1 MLYLDLRDDT
11 TTKHLNND
19 SSRSAATLI
28 VTHSDG
34 TSTAIRQP
42 VDILDYFEERFP
54 DTCPLLPPA
63 CQPRAR
69 ALVRDYISTVA
80 VDVEQHQH
88 QQQQQQQQH
97 LLPAA
102 GGHPVSHRAS
112 VTGHGFEEQHH
123 RANVVLGRAL
133 AAYQQLLE
141 STRGPDAA
149 KTCLYTV
156 GDAIT
161 LADVCL
167 VPAVEQAV
175 AYGVD
180 MAGLQHVARIYN
192 HLKKLPAFTDFDWRK
207 HATASRRL

>member
-11 TTKHLNND
+11 KHINND
-19 SSRSAATLI
+19 SSRSAAHHVATLI

-34 TSTAIRQP
+34 TSTAIRQA

-63 CQPRAR
+63 SQPRAR
-69 ALVRDYISTVA
+69 ALVRDYINMVA
-80 VDVEQHQH
+80 VDVD
-88 QQQQQQQQH
+88 QQQQQQQQ
-97 LLPAA
+97 LPASSS
-102 GGHPVSHRAS
+102 VSNRAS
-112 VTGHGFEEQHH
+112 VTGHGFEEQHQ
-123 RANVVLGRAL
+123 RAHVAFCRAL
-133 AAYQQLLE
+133 ASYQQLLE

-149 KTCLYTV
+149 NTCLYTV

-167 VPAVEQAV
+167 VPAVEQAM

-180 MAGLQHVARIYN
+180 MASLQHVARIYN

>member
-11 TTKHLNND
+11 KHINND
-19 SSRSAATLI
+19 SSRSAAHHVATLI

-34 TSTAIRQP
+34 TSTAIRQA

-54 DTCPLLPPA
+54 DTCSLLPPA
-63 CQPRAR
+63 ASQPRAR
-69 ALVRDYISTVA
+69 ALVRDFINMVA
-80 VDVEQHQH
+80 VDVEQQ
-88 QQQQQQQQH
+88 
-97 LLPAA
+97 LIPA
-102 GGHPVSHRAS
+102 GNSSSNRTS
-112 VTGHGFEEQHH
+112 VTGHGFEEQHQ
-123 RANVVLGRAL
+123 RAHVAFRRAL
-133 AAYQQLLE
+133 ASYQQLLE
-141 STRGPDAA
+141 STRGPDGAR
-149 KTCLYTV
+149 TCLYTV

-180 MAGLQHVARIYN
+180 MASLQHVARIYS